1 MIKHRG
7 IEFVGN
13 ELPVE
18 GIHPAED
25 IRPAEEGIGHRRPEE
40 GTGAGHQEVRSILEM
55 PSRI

>member
-1 MIKHRG
+1 MVKHRV

-13 ELPVE
+13 ELPEE

-25 IRPAEEGIGHRRPEE
+25 IRPAEEGTGHRRPEE

-55 PSRI
+55 PLRM